1 MEGLRDLRAVV
12 VEDWLDRDPESEA
25 KLLEPLRAVKGTE
38 VFEVDVSWPAN
49 EGERP
54 RNVPFRI
61 KSERKELER
70 ERKGSRGCSSPSA
83 VRKTDLE
90 VQKGKNIA
98 VAAAGVDTLER
109 LVFSLL
115 SNARKWSKGKYT
127 WVYHFDSKARVAEY
141 IAEAL
146 PELNKKMS
154 ILQVGLFATNW
165 KISLFTPQEVSKI
178 GPAFDTST
186 LVDTPP
192 SIEVPDRSRP
202 SRQDEADCIVAIG
215 RVVCAESPGR
225 WSQAYAYGSHSQRH
239 WVFCE
244 GTG

>member
-1 MEGLRDLRAVV
+1 MVQGDVNDIDSLNLAFQGANVIFGVTDFWQPFLEQANY
-12 VEDWLDRDPESEA
+12 A
-25 KLLEPLRAVKGTE
+25 KLKAGQTI
-38 VFEVDVSWPAN
+38 N
-49 EGERP
+49 E
-54 RNVPFRI
+54 F
-61 KSERKELER
+61 
-70 ERKGSRGCSSPSA
+70 CF
-83 VRKTDLE
+83 DLE

>member
-1 MEGLRDLRAVV
+1 MVQGDVNDIDSLNLAFQGANVIFGVTDFWQPFLEQANY
-12 VEDWLDRDPESEA
+12 A
-25 KLLEPLRAVKGTE
+25 KLKAGQTI
-38 VFEVDVSWPAN
+38 N
-49 EGERP
+49 E
-54 RNVPFRI
+54 F
-61 KSERKELER
+61 
-70 ERKGSRGCSSPSA
+70 CF
-83 VRKTDLE
+83 DLE

-98 VAAAGVDTLER
+98 IAAAGVDTLER

-141 IAEAL
+141 IAEEL

-178 GPAFDTST
+178 GPAFAAST